1 MGSQMVR
8 FLIPKKNEWT
18 EKEKG
23 GFIFLCGLQTTNYVI
38 NYQGRGAP
46 QRGGRGCGARSAPRG
61 ARGARRTA
69 RAERASAPYWLLRA
83 RCAAPGTRP
92 GSAAPRGLQRE
103 GARGRHT
110 ETHARQKRRWRA
122 NRTSRRSACACG
134 NKHTTHTSISSF
146 CTLY

>member
-1 MGSQMVR
+1 MVR

-46 QRGGRGCGARSAPRG
+46 QRGGRGCGARRARSAPHG
-61 ARGARRTA
+61 ARGARERPVLATARAVRGPGDPAGERRTA
-69 RAERASAPYWLLRA
+69 RAPE
-83 RCAAPGTRP
+83 
-92 GSAAPRGLQRE
+92 RE

-110 ETHARQKRRWRA
+110 ETHARQKKGDGARTARPGGARA
-122 NRTSRRSACACG
+122 RVGINTQHTRAYRVSVRSTS
-134 NKHTTHTSISSF
+134 TSY
-146 CTLY
+146 CT